1 MCGMTEMA
9 NRVFITGAGII
20 TPLGDSLSKLHSEL
34 CAGRGAVD
42 RVSRF
47 ETQGLAC
54 HLGAELGSFSAER
67 YLGKGN
73 IRPLDRTSQLVAA
86 AAGLALEDSGWA
98 AEMRRA
104 QEVGLVLGTMFCSV
118 HTISEFDRRAVAAGP
133 TYASPMSFA
142 NTVINAAAGQT
153 AIWHKL
159 RGINSTIASG
169 ASSGLQAIAYA
180 TQLIAAGQAT
190 ALLAG
195 GAEELCFES
204 FLAFNR
210 AGLLCGSNH
219 LSGDFHIPFD
229 VRRNGFALGEGAAVL
244 MLEEGRFAVKRG
256 ARLLAEVRGCGSAY
270 DTSRGENEQ
279 RSIEAISRSVG
290 IALEDA
296 RMAAGEIGCLSA
308 SANGSV
314 AGDRREAM
322 GTASILGHRAANLP
336 VTAIKSM
343 LGEMLGAS
351 GAVQAAEM
359 AQSIRDGVLPGIR
372 QLERADD
379 DNPLRSIRQ
388 EATAIEIPTGLINS
402 IGFDGNCCSLILARG
417 ECN

>member
-153 AIWHKL
+153 AIWHRL
-159 RGINSTIASG
+159 RGVNSTIASG
-169 ASSGLQAIAYA
+169 SSSGLQAIVYA
-180 TQLIAAGQAT
+180 AQLIAGGQGR

-219 LSGDFHIPFD
+219 ESDDFPIPFD
-229 VRRNGFALGEGAAVL
+229 SKRNGFALGEGAALL
-244 MLEEGRFAVKRG
+244 MLEEAESATSRG
-256 ARLLAEVRGCGSAY
+256 ARVLGEIRGWGSAY
-270 DTSRGENEQ
+270 DPSRGASDD
-279 RSIEAISRSVG
+279 RSIEAISRSVR
-290 IALEDA
+290 IAMDQA
-296 RMAAGEIGCLSA
+296 GMTSGEIGCLSA

-314 AGDRREAM
+314 GGDRREALA
-322 GTASILGHRAANLP
+322 TASALGKRAAYLP

-351 GAVQAAEM
+351 GAIQVADL
-359 AQSIRDGVLPGIR
+359 AQSIGDGVLPGIH
-372 QLERADD
+372 QLERIDE
-379 DNPLRSIRQ
+379 DNPLRMLS
-388 EATAIEIPTGLINS
+388 EDPIEIAVPTGLINS
-402 IGFDGNCCSLILARG
+402 IGFDGN
-417 ECN
+417 